1 MLTSYFGMKDMGVA
15 NVILGIKIVRTS
27 SGLIL
32 SQCHY
37 IEKIL
42 KRFNQ
47 YDDSPIKTPV
57 DLNQHLAKNNGPAIN
72 QLEYSRIIGSLM
84 YVMNS
89 TRPDIAYAV
98 NKLSRFTNNPGKDHW
113 KALTSLFKVSNRIS
127 RI

>member
-1 MLTSYFGMKDMGVA
+1 MLTSYFDIKDIGVA
-15 NVILGIKIVRTS
+15 DVILGIKIAKTS

-57 DLNQHLAKNNGPAIN
+57 DLNLHLAKNNGPSI
-72 QLEYSRIIGSLM
+72 
-84 YVMNS
+84 
-89 TRPDIAYAV
+89 D
-98 NKLSRFTNNPGKDHW
+98 
-113 KALTSLFKVSNRIS
+113 
-127 RI
+127 